1 MTSRGHQRQDPRTFN
16 HDRPRA
22 RDPDTAA
29 RVLAAVGEFGSELAM
44 RLDRGNTKTVGTAG
58 LVVVPAGRGA
68 DR

>member
-1 MTSRGHQRQDPRTFN
+1 MTSRGHQREDPRALT

-44 RLDRGNTKTVGTAG
+44 RLNRDNTKTVGTAG
-58 LVVVPAGRGA
+58 LVLVPAGRGA